1 MRAPLTPS
9 FGTHFHGLEALQTGF
24 LVALAQLIP
33 HHEIQLLGSRFR
45 MHVHDLPMLYVGLS
59 NVMCLLGFTSPFL
72 LIQFGWLV
80 SWVYLRFYQPNEMGS
95 RGDMSE
101 AFAFVHWFPPFV
113 HKPLGRVCDVVHGVV
128 ARVGLVPRAE
138 AHYTDLELNVDDE
151 MPGAVPSGRAE
162 AERRRAMAL
171 EALDQRMAD
180 AKAPLPSAPEAPGSS
195 SAPSGAPE
203 APRKSS
209 SSM

>member
-1 MRAPLTPS
+1 
-9 FGTHFHGLEALQTGF
+9 
-24 LVALAQLIP
+24 
-33 HHEIQLLGSRFR
+33 
-45 MHVHDLPMLYVGLS
+45 
-59 NVMCLLGFTSPFL
+59 MCIRDS
-72 LIQFGWLV
+72 
-80 SWVYLRFYQPNEMGS
+80 
-95 RGDMSE
+95 
-101 AFAFVHWFPPFV
+101 
-113 HKPLGRVCDVVHGVV
+113 
-128 ARVGLVPRAE
+128 AE